1 MKHIGRN
8 LKFISNKKLLCN
20 LAAIWALHQQTLIFG
35 YVTLCDTTAAMA
47 LCANGTLL
55 QVTTDKFKYKIK

>member
-1 MKHIGRN
+1 MVNSIQVMDV
-8 LKFISNKKLLCN
+8 LKTSFEKGNI
-20 LAAIWALHQQTLIFG
+20 HQQTLIFG

-47 LCANGTLL
+47 LCAKGTLL